1 MLTYLLVQDILE
13 NKKNHPAF
21 AGLLRSKGFIW
32 LATRPNQHGEWSQS
46 GGILTIGGGFPWFCT
61 VPRSKSRHLCV
72 DRLLTLTQMIGHR
85 MMISLRRLMLIFRAR
100 GVIDDKRLSL

>member
-1 MLTYLLVQDILE
+1 MLTYLLFQIILE

-32 LATRPNQHGEWSQS
+32 LATRPNQHGEWSQA
-46 GGILTIGGGFPWFCT
+46 GGILAIGGGSPWFCT
-61 VPRSKSRHLCV
+61 VSRSKCLHSCV

-85 MMISLRRLMLIFRAR
+85 MLISLRQLMLIFQAC
-100 GVIDDKRLSL
+100 GVIDDKRLSS